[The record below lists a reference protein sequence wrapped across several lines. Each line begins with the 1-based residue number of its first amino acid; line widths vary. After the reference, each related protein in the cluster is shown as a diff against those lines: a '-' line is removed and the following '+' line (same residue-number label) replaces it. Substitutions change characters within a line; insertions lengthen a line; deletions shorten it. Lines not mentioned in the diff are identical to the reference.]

1 MKIGGKNII
10 LFSSYYPLYG
20 TDFPPHFDTFFSILF
35 LSSWLATMYPNRTAK
50 WGRCCDQPK
59 HKLLH
64 EFLDHPKT
72 LMVVIGQHS
81 NISHPKVLTIP
92 RGLPL
97 NWRHTEQMVWDSL
110 RTVQHT
116 VKKNK
121 LLFASASS
129 WGPRPQILRCVSA
142 KMSPNDFEGHDQTP
156 KTEMDKTRQDRKVIS
171 YLTFHSQQS

>member
-1 MKIGGKNII
+1 
-10 LFSSYYPLYG
+10 
-20 TDFPPHFDTFFSILF
+20 
-35 LSSWLATMYPNRTAK
+35 MYPNRTAK

-116 VKKNK
+116 VKKTK

-171 YLTFHSQQS
+171 YLTFHSPNIMNDTSLMCTIATFFMLMIIFHLF